1 MSSSTLS
8 EVYGDYPLKLHH
20 IKPLDF
26 ASLQAV
32 PDSHVWP
39 QSDDVSFGVSSA
51 DEQYSS
57 VPIIDLTD
65 SNATE
70 LIRQACET
78 WGVFQLKNHGIDL
91 SLLNEVEYEAA
102 KLFALSARQKLKA
115 LRSPGGATGYGI
127 ARITPFFS
135 KYMWHEGFT
144 IMGSPIDHAK
154 DLWPHHHERFCDV
167 MENYQKNMKGLAER
181 LVRLI
186 FKSLNISDEESWLGS
201 ISESGSACTALQ
213 LNSYP
218 SCPDPN
224 QAMGLA
230 PHTDTSILTI
240 LHQTQTS
247 GLQIFKDGVGWLPV
261 PPVDGA
267 LVVNMGDLFHILS
280 NARFPNVLHRVVVNG
295 TQQRLSVAYFYGP
308 PTDFI
313 VSPFSKVLNS
323 GQVPHY
329 RSVTVKDYVTMKAK
343 NLEKALSLIRT

>member
-154 DLWPHHHERFCDV
+154 DLWPHHHERF
-167 MENYQKNMKGLAER
+167 
-181 LVRLI
+181 
-186 FKSLNISDEESWLGS
+186 W
-201 ISESGSACTALQ
+201 
-213 LNSYP
+213 
-218 SCPDPN
+218 
-224 QAMGLA
+224 
-230 PHTDTSILTI
+230 
-240 LHQTQTS
+240 
-247 GLQIFKDGVGWLPV
+247 
-261 PPVDGA
+261 
-267 LVVNMGDLFHILS
+267 
-280 NARFPNVLHRVVVNG
+280 
-295 TQQRLSVAYFYGP
+295 
-308 PTDFI
+308 
-313 VSPFSKVLNS
+313 
-323 GQVPHY
+323 
-329 RSVTVKDYVTMKAK
+329 
-343 NLEKALSLIRT
+343 